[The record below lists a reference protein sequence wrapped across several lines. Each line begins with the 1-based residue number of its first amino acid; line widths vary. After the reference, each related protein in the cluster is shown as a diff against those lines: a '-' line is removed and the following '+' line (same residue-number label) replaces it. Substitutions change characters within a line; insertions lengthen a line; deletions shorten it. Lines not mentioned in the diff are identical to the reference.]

1 VYADCRITNSQSEAG
16 KYEIYAPFY
25 ARTPIG
31 WIPVGISKKREDSG
45 LSTNQKCPQFSG
57 LIKL

>member
-1 VYADCRITNSQSEAG
+1 MQIAESRTANQKPVNM
-16 KYEIYAPFY
+16 KFYAPFY